1 MFMWYL
7 IIFSIIFLFL
17 YLRHTI
23 EAQKVVSNALVL
35 SKRQKILNSILIWTI
50 PFVWYYL
57 MKDFIRIDRRT
68 MTKKRRDRLIRKQS
82 GGFYESGLGHGGGT
96 G

>member
-1 MFMWYL
+1 MVPHYL
-7 IIFSIIFLFL
+7 FYNFSIFILEV
-17 YLRHTI
+17 YHKRS
-23 EAQKVVSNALVL
+23 KVISNALVL

-82 GGFYESGLGHGGGT
+82 GGFYESGLGCGGGT

>member
-1 MFMWYL
+1 
-7 IIFSIIFLFL
+7 
-17 YLRHTI
+17 
-23 EAQKVVSNALVL
+23 
-35 SKRQKILNSILIWTI
+35 
-50 PFVWYYL
+50 

-82 GGFYESGLGHGGGT
+82 GGFYESGLGRGGGT